1 MKSPNLD
8 GAEDKALCIILFNLF
23 TRLTA
28 LPRGRT
34 SKNSVL
40 SIGGNVPFLAPLKQ
54 KTGPVYT
61 VFSRGNTGSIR
72 EGLAGSLGRN
82 V

>member
-1 MKSPNLD
+1 MKSPNLV

-54 KTGPVYT
+54 KRGLVYT
-61 VFSRGNTGSIR
+61 VFSRGDTGSIR
-72 EGLAGSLGRN
+72 EALAGSLAKN